1 MARTACGA
9 LTVAL
14 TVAVAEAARVY
25 FSLQRLPSHFNDVDS
40 TSFSFLLFFSFFL
53 SFLCFAPFRLACF
66 SFFLAVAYQNDERK
80 AIKLAEAL
88 AFVCA

>member
-9 LTVAL
+9 PVPV

-40 TSFSFLLFFSFFL
+40 TSFSFLLFFALLCPL
-53 SFLCFAPFRLACF
+53 SLSLLF
-66 SFFLAVAYQNDERK
+66 FFLAVAYQNDERK

>member
-40 TSFSFLLFFSFFL
+40 TSFSFLLFFSFPLFSLLCPL
-53 SFLCFAPFRLACF
+53 SLSLLF
-66 SFFLAVAYQNDERK
+66 FFLAVAYQNDERK